1 MMVNS
6 FIKSR
11 AFLSII
17 QMKKKYYFLL
27 LLFSQLLWSQNP
39 KEYDHCKTNQC
50 RILASYKLSKS
61 YLESDDIPSSQ
72 QWLNKTKELYP
83 LNKTDTLVCSIHNLQ
98 SELFYYMGLFQFG
111 ADEAEKAIEK
121 SIQIKDSLLTVDAYF
136 FLGINQ
142 FELKKYE
149 LSQKS
154 LQQSLHHYPKIWN
167 KKRISNSIDK
177 EYIYNNLAQVKLKI
191 NQQDAALRFNRLAY
205 QLAKAKDS
213 KRGIPNAEQ
222 TFGEIYLAKNE
233 LDSSRIYFE
242 KSVQSAL
249 KSDYYDIALVNY
261 GFLSTLSPENLETTL
276 QYYKEGI
283 NLIQQKT
290 INAFFRR
297 FFYELTLQSFQK
309 NGATQKVIEV
319 QHKIIQIDNEGRL
332 NANTYI
338 QDISEQYVNNEKKL
352 LTAENEKFRRQ
363 RNITILLVI
372 SALLCIAVMTLG
384 IVNIR
389 RKNKEKHRQEIIR
402 LESLLDGQ
410 EKERKR
416 IAEELHDGLNGDLS
430 AIKYRLSGLEDTG
443 LHLEDRENLVKT
455 IDLIDNACTQ
465 VRRISHN
472 LMPSSIL
479 DFGLVETVNQYCSKI
494 NSSHPLELDFQYFGD
509 PATLPKK
516 SETVIYRIIQEL
528 INNIIK
534 HSQATTALV
543 QMNFHENELFI
554 TVEDNGVGFDV
565 KNAKNGLGLKNIE
578 SRIQLLKAGLEI
590 DSSDK
595 GTSFQINIDL
605 NSIPK

>member
-1 MMVNS
+1 
-6 FIKSR
+6 
-11 AFLSII
+11 
-17 QMKKKYYFLL
+17 MKKSYSLLFLL
-27 LLFSQLLWSQNP
+27 LAQVFWSQNQ
-39 KEYDHCKTNQC
+39 KEYYNCNTTQC
-50 RILASYKLSKS
+50 RILASYKLSKY

-72 QWLNKTKELYP
+72 KWLNKTKELYP

-111 ADEAEKAIEK
+111 TDEAEKAIEK
-121 SIQIKDSLLTVDAYF
+121 SLKIKDSLLTADAYF

-142 FELKKYE
+142 FELHKYE
-149 LSQKS
+149 FSQKS
-154 LQQSLHHYPKIWN
+154 LQKSLQHYPRILN
-167 KKRISNSIDK
+167 KKRLSNSIDK

-191 NQQDAALRFNRLAY
+191 KQQDAALMYNRLAY
-205 QLAKAKDS
+205 KLAKAKSS
-213 KRGIPNAEQ
+213 KRGIPNTEQ

-261 GFLSTLSPENLETTL
+261 GFLSSLSSEDLKTTL
-276 QYYKEGI
+276 QNYEEGI
-283 NLIQQKT
+283 HLIEQKT

-297 FFYELTLQSFQK
+297 YFYELTLKSFRK
-309 NGATQKVIEV
+309 NGATEKVIDV
-319 QHKIIQIDNEGRL
+319 QNRIIQIDNEGKL

-352 LTAENEKFRRQ
+352 LIAETDKFRRQ
-363 RNITILLVI
+363 RNITILLII

-384 IVNIR
+384 IIIIR

-430 AIKYRLSGLEDTG
+430 AIKYRLSGFDDIGLKPEDNES
-443 LHLEDRENLVKT
+443 LLKT
-455 IDLIDNACTQ
+455 IGMIDNACTQ

-494 NSSHPLELDFQYFGD
+494 NSSHPLTLDFQYFGN
-509 PATLPKK
+509 PAVLPKNA
-516 SETVIYRIIQEL
+516 ETVIYRIIQEL
-528 INNIIK
+528 INNITK
-534 HSQATTALV
+534 HSKATTAMV
-543 QMNFHENELFI
+543 QLNFHESELFI
-554 TVEDNGVGFDV
+554 TVEDNGIGFNQKSV
-565 KNAKNGLGLKNIE
+565 QNGLGLKNID
-578 SRIQLLKAGLEI
+578 SRIHYLNAQLEI
-590 DSSDK
+590 DSNDK
-595 GTSFQINIDL
+595 GTSFHITIDL
-605 NSIPK
+605 NSLKND

>member
-6 FIKSR
+6 FIKFR
-11 AFLSII
+11 AFLSVV
-17 QMKKKYYFLL
+17 QVKKKYYLL
-27 LLFSQLLWSQNP
+27 FLLFSPLLWSQNA
-39 KEYDHCKTNQC
+39 KDYDHCKTSQC
-50 RILASYKLSKS
+50 RILASYKLSKQ

-72 QWLNKTKELYP
+72 QWLNKTKALYP

-111 ADEAEKAIEK
+111 SDEAGKAIAK
-121 SIQIKDSLLTVDAYF
+121 STRSKDSLLKADAYF

-149 LSQKS
+149 FSQQS
-154 LQQSLHHYPKIWN
+154 LQQSLRYYPKIGN

-177 EYIYNNLAQVKLKI
+177 AYIYNNLAQVKLKI
-191 NQQDAALRFNRLAY
+191 NQQDSALLFNRLAY
-205 QLAKAKDS
+205 QLAKATNS
-213 KRGIPNAEQ
+213 ERGIPNTEQ
-222 TFGEIYLAKNE
+222 TFGEIYLAKNQR
-233 LDSSRIYFE
+233 DSSRIYFE
-242 KSVQSAL
+242 RSVQSAL
-249 KSDYYDIALVNY
+249 KSDYYDITLVNY
-261 GFLSTLSPENLETTL
+261 GFLSAISPEDLNTTL

-283 NLIQQKT
+283 NLIEQQT

-297 FFYELTLQSFQK
+297 FFYELILKSLQK
-309 NGATQKVIEV
+309 NGATEKVIEV
-319 QHKIIQIDNEGRL
+319 QQKIIQIDNEGRL

-352 LTAENEKFRRQ
+352 LVAETEKFRRQ

-384 IVNIR
+384 IIIIR

-410 EKERKR
+410 DKERKR

-443 LHLEDRENLVKT
+443 LQLEDRENLLKT
-455 IDLIDNACTQ
+455 IEMIDNACTQ

-494 NSSHPLELDFQYFGD
+494 NSSHPLTLDFQYFGN
-509 PATLPKK
+509 PSVLPKK
-516 SETVIYRIIQEL
+516 AETVIYRIIQEL

-534 HSQATTALV
+534 HSKATSALV
-543 QMNFHENELFI
+543 QMNFHENELSI
-554 TVEDNGVGFDV
+554 TVEDNGVGFEV

-578 SRIQLLKAGLEI
+578 SRIQLLKATFEI
-590 DSSDK
+590 DSGSK

-605 NSIPK
+605 NSIQK